1 MSTATDTDEA
11 SGLPVFPSER
21 SARCPFDPPA
31 DYAKWRQG
39 DGLRR
44 AVWNG
49 HTVWV
54 VSRFEDIKAALS
66 DPRISAD
73 VVGRLQGEERG
84 AGAPPIFPR
93 LDDPEHARLR
103 RMLTKDLTVK
113 RVQGMRPRIQ
123 EMVDDFIDQMI
134 AKGQPADIVRDFA
147 LPVPSLVISLLL
159 GVPYAEHKF
168 FQQHTSVM
176 MSLHRPQAERT
187 AASQALFGYLREL
200 VARKEREP
208 GDDLISRLLREHVAT
223 GDIDRDTVAMNGHIL
238 LNAGHETTANMIAL
252 GTAFLLQN
260 PDDLARLRDADDPA
274 VIAGAVEELLRHL
287 TIVHSLVARI
297 AVEDVTIGGQL
308 IKVGEGMVMNL
319 PAGNRDPALLNDPD
333 VFDLGRNA
341 RGHVAF
347 GHGTHQCIGQTLARA
362 ELEIALPTLLRR
374 LPGLELA
381 VPFEELRFRSDMSI
395 YGVHNLPVT
404 W

>member
-11 SGLPVFPSER
+11 AGLPVYPGER

-31 DYAKWRQG
+31 DYAKWRQA
-39 DGLRR
+39 DGLRQ
-44 AVWNG
+44 AVWQG

-54 VSRFEDIKAALS
+54 VSRLEDIKAAMT

-73 VVGRLQGEERG
+73 TVGRLQGEERSE
-84 AGAPPIFPR
+84 GAPPIFPR
-93 LDDPEHARLR
+93 MDDPEHARLR
-103 RMLTKDLTVK
+103 RMLTKDFTVK

-123 EMVDDFIDQMI
+123 EMVDDFIDRMI

-147 LPVPSLVISLLL
+147 LPVPSLVISQLL
-159 GVPYAEHKF
+159 GVPYSDHEF
-168 FQQHTSVM
+168 FQHHTSIM
-176 MSLHRPQAERT
+176 MSLHLPQEERT
-187 AASQALFGYLREL
+187 AATRALLGYLGEL

-208 GDDLISRLLREHVAT
+208 GDDLISRLLLEHVAT
-223 GDIDRDTVAMNGHIL
+223 GDIDRGTVAMNGYLL

-252 GTAFLLQN
+252 STAFLLQN
-260 PDDLARLRDADDPA
+260 PDDLARIRDADDPA

-308 IKVGEGMVMNL
+308 IKAGEGMVMNL
-319 PAGNRDPALLNDPD
+319 PAGNRDSALLSAPD
-333 VFDLGRNA
+333 AFDIGRSA

-347 GHGTHQCIGQTLARA
+347 GHGTHQCLGQTLARA

-374 LPGLELA
+374 LPGLQLA
-381 VPFEELRFRSDMSI
+381 VSLEELRFRGDMSI
-395 YGVHNLPVT
+395 YGVHELPVS